1 MKKNKQIIP
10 SNFSAYNRINTYKN
24 SVSAGNR
31 RMKLRPNKNNV
42 KNMTSFYA
50 KKDKKTVRR
59 KSDIITVSYR
69 INYMTPYSFW

>member
-50 KKDKKTVRR
+50 KKDKKN
-59 KSDIITVSYR
+59 S
-69 INYMTPYSFW
+69 